1 MMRPGAE
8 AAQPSTE
15 ESILTMEAAEFLC
28 ALHRRFASRRQE
40 LLTERDGR
48 QREFD
53 LGHIPGP
60 LSKSA
65 GISEIA
71 RPAPPVRSDLAFG
84 QVMLAGSPEGDV
96 LSRGLNSGASLFIA
110 DFDDCLSP
118 TWQNCLQSHASLRR
132 AYDRADLLAMKDLA
146 GELAAISVRPR
157 NLSLE
162 EKHFLVDGRPISAS
176 LFDFGLNIFYI
187 AYALQAKPTAAHFS
201 LSKLESHREARLWGE
216 IFRFTE
222 QYLNIPR
229 GSIRVMLTV
238 DTVSAASEMDEIVH
252 ELREYAT
259 ALECSPV
266 SYLSSF
272 VKSFRFRRE
281 SLLPQRSDI
290 NLTQP
295 FLQAYQELLVHCC
308 RKHEVRAISSSPQL
322 VQDGLKRDHWE
333 RARTSLDI
341 RHEIELGFD
350 GVCIADAHLVPMAL
364 SAFKE
369 NAKGRSRIRRDVGH
383 CHITSRDLFSPSF
396 GSITMMALRENV
408 ESALEYLEAWLAGQG
423 SAHSASGIRSM
434 ASAELCRAQLRQWI
448 RHSARLSCG
457 RRVSRY
463 VVECLIR
470 DSLASIELRIG
481 EAEFAASKFFTAAEL
496 LLSSCTD
503 GSDSSLPIRAYAH
516 IC

>member
-1 MMRPGAE
+1 MMHPGAE
-8 AAQPSTE
+8 TAQPSTK
-15 ESILTMEAAEFLC
+15 ESILSMEAAEFLS
-28 ALHRRFASRRQE
+28 ALHRRFASHRQE
-40 LLTERDGR
+40 LLMERGGR

-53 LGHIPGP
+53 LGHIPEP
-60 LSKSA
+60 LPKVG
-65 GISEIA
+65 GIREIA
-71 RPAPPVRSDLAFG
+71 RPVPARSDLAFG
-84 QVMLAGSPEGDV
+84 QVMLAGSPEGAV
-96 LSRGLNSGASLFIA
+96 LSQGLNSGASFFIA

-118 TWQNCLQSHASLRR
+118 TWHNCLQSHASLRR

-146 GELAAISVRPR
+146 GELATISVRPR

-187 AYALQAKPTAAHFS
+187 AYALQARPIAAHFS
-201 LSKLESHREARLWGE
+201 LSKLESHQEARLWGE
-216 IFRFTE
+216 IIRFTE

-238 DTVSAASEMDEIVH
+238 DTVSAASEMDEVLY
-252 ELREYAT
+252 ELREYT
-259 ALECSPV
+259 IALECSPV

-272 VKSFRFRRE
+272 VKSFRSRRE

-290 NLTQP
+290 NLKQP
-295 FLQAYQELLVHCC
+295 FLQAYLELLVHCC
-308 RKHEVRAISSSPQL
+308 RKHEVRAITSHQL
-322 VQDGLKRDHWE
+322 VQDGLKRDNWE
-333 RARTSLDI
+333 RTRTSLDL

-350 GVCIADAHLVPMAL
+350 GVCIADAHLVPMAI

-369 NAKGRSRIRRDVGH
+369 NAKGRSWIRRDVGH

-396 GSITMMALRENV
+396 GSITMMALRENI

-423 SAHSASGIRSM
+423 SAHSASGVRSM
-434 ASAELCRAQLRQWI
+434 ASAELCRAQLWQWI
-448 RHSARLSCG
+448 RHSARLTCG

-470 DSLASIELRIG
+470 DSLASIELRVG
-481 EAEFAASKFFTAAEL
+481 EVAFAASKFFMAGEL

-503 GSDSSLPIRAYAH
+503 DCPSSLPVRAYAYL
-516 IC
+516 C

>member
-1 MMRPGAE
+1 MMQPGAE
-8 AAQPSTE
+8 VAQPSTE
-15 ESILTMEAAEFLC
+15 ENILTMEAAEFLC
-28 ALHRRFASRRQE
+28 ALHRRFASRREE

-53 LGHIPGP
+53 LGHAPEP
-60 LSKSA
+60 LPKA
-65 GISEIA
+65 GGIRETA
-71 RPAPPVRSDLAFG
+71 RPTPPVRSGLAFG
-84 QVMLAGSPEGDV
+84 QVLLAGPPEDEG

-110 DFDDCLSP
+110 DFDDRLSP

-162 EKHFLVDGRPISAS
+162 EKHFLVDGRPIAAS

-187 AYALQAKPTAAHFS
+187 AYALQARPIAAHFS

-229 GSIRVMLTV
+229 GSIRVMLTI
-238 DTVSAASEMDEIVH
+238 DTVSAASEMDEILY
-252 ELREYAT
+252 ELREYVT

-272 VKSFRFRRE
+272 VKSFRYRRE

-290 NLTQP
+290 NLKQP

-308 RKHEVRAISSSPQL
+308 RKHDVRAISSSPQL
-322 VQDGLKRDHWE
+322 VQE
-333 RARTSLDI
+333 RARATLDI
-341 RHEIELGFD
+341 RHDIELGFD
-350 GVCIADAHLVPMAL
+350 GICIADAHLVPMAI
-364 SAFKE
+364 SAFEE
-369 NAKGRSRIRRDVGH
+369 NARGRAWIRRDLGH
-383 CHITSRDLFSPSF
+383 CHITSRDLFSPAF
-396 GSITMMALRENV
+396 GSITLMALRENV
-408 ESALEYLEAWLAGQG
+408 EAALEYLEAWLAGHG

-434 ASAELCRAQLRQWI
+434 ASAELCRAQLWQWI

-470 DSLASIELRIG
+470 DSLASIELRLG
-481 EAEFAASKFFTAAEL
+481 EAAFAASKFFMAAEV

-503 GSDSSLPIRAYAH
+503 DFHSSLPARAYAH
-516 IC
+516 L

>member
-1 MMRPGAE
+1 MMYPGAE

-40 LLTERDGR
+40 LLMERDGR
-48 QREFD
+48 QRQFD
-53 LGHIPGP
+53 LGHIPEP
-60 LSKSA
+60 LPKA
-65 GISEIA
+65 GGMSEIA
-71 RPAPPVRSDLAFG
+71 RPAPPVRSGLAFG
-84 QVMLAGSPEGDV
+84 QVMLAGSPEGAV
-96 LSRGLNSGASLFIA
+96 LWQGLDSGASYFIA

-118 TWQNCLQSHASLRR
+118 TWQNCLQSHSSLRR

-146 GELAAISVRPR
+146 GELATLSVRPR

-187 AYALQAKPTAAHFS
+187 AYALQARPIAAHFS
-201 LSKLESHREARLWGE
+201 LSKLESHQEARLWGE
-216 IFRFTE
+216 IIRFTE
-222 QYLNIPR
+222 KYLNIPR

-238 DTVSAASEMDEIVH
+238 DTVSAASEMDEVLY
-252 ELREYAT
+252 ELREYVT

-272 VKSFRFRRE
+272 VKSFRSRRE

-290 NLTQP
+290 NLKQP
-295 FLQAYQELLVHCC
+295 FLQAYQELLVHCA
-308 RKHEVRAISSSPQL
+308 RKHDVRAISASHQL
-322 VQDGLKRDHWE
+322 VQE
-333 RARTSLDI
+333 RARAPLDI

-350 GVCIADAHLVPMAL
+350 GVCIADAHLVPMAI

-369 NAKGRSRIRRDVGH
+369 NTKGRSWIRRDVGH

-396 GSITMMALRENV
+396 GSITMMALRENI

-434 ASAELCRAQLRQWI
+434 ASAELCRAQLWQWI
-448 RHSARLSCG
+448 RHSARLTCG

-463 VVECLIR
+463 MVECLIR
-470 DSLASIELRIG
+470 DSLASIELRVG
-481 EAEFAASKFFTAAEL
+481 EVAFAASKFFTAGEV

-503 GSDSSLPIRAYAH
+503 DCQSSLPARAYAH
-516 IC
+516 L